1 MTEENFNAA
10 VSRLESTLDALQTT
24 GLDPYDVRDK
34 FAFEVMMAAAQLSPP
49 RRLPL
54 YDRAASLLD
63 SAGLGFSPRPN
74 S

>member
-10 VSRLESTLDALQTT
+10 VSRLESTLDALQAT
-24 GLDPYDVRDK
+24 GLDPYEVVDK
-34 FAFEVMMAAAQLSPP
+34 FAYEVMMAAGQLSGP

-54 YDRAASLLD
+54 YDHAASLLKD
-63 SAGLGFSPRPN
+63 AGLGFSPRPN